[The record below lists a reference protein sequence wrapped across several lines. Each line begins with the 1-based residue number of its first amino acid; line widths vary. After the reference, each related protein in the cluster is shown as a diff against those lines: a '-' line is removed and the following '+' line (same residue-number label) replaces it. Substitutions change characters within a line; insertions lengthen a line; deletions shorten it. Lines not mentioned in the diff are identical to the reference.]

1 MFFPPFNFYLTSKYI
16 DSKYTYFMK
25 KSISTFLKHP
35 TKDNANRSANPPVTR
50 ASTILF
56 NSMQELYD
64 HEKKIK
70 ANKKI
75 SYYSYGRYGSTTTIE
90 LENILKELEQAH
102 HVFLTGTGF
111 GGVALAIMS
120 VCRPGDEI
128 LVSDNVYGPTK
139 EISEELVKEFNI
151 NAIFYDPDNFND
163 LKEKISKKTKLIVVE
178 NPGSNTFE
186 FQDLSK
192 IVNLAKKKNILTFLD
207 NTWGTP
213 LYLKPLKIG
222 FDMSFVSATKYY
234 SGHSDAMGGSLAV
247 NQKVF
252 KRVMFFYK
260 LSGYRMSAD
269 EAYLIIRGLRTL
281 DVRLKKHTENT
292 KTVINFLKKQKK
304 IKEILYPYKP
314 SSRNYKLWKKYYSGS
329 NGLFSIVI
337 KSKNKPSVFKF
348 VNSLELFGIGYSWGG
363 FESLVIYQDLRDDT
377 KYTKTRK
384 YFRFDKDEHIV
395 RLHIGLED
403 PKDLIND
410 LKKSLR
416 YIK

>member
-1 MFFPPFNFYLTSKYI
+1 
-16 DSKYTYFMK
+16 MK

-56 NSMQELYD
+56 NSMQELHQ
-64 HEKKIK
+64 HEKNIN

-75 SYYSYGRYGSTTTIE
+75 SYYSYGRYGSSTTIE
-90 LENILKELEQAH
+90 LENIIKELEQAH

-111 GGVALAIMS
+111 GGVALALMS

-139 EISEELVKEFNI
+139 EISEDLLKEFNI
-151 NAIFYDPDNFND
+151 NAIFYDPENFKD
-163 LKEKISKKTKLIVVE
+163 LENKVTKKTRIIVVE
-178 NPGSNTFE
+178 NPGSITFE

-192 IVNLAKKKNILTFLD
+192 IVKLAKRKNILTFLD

-213 LYLKPLKIG
+213 LYLKPLKLG
-222 FDMSFVSATKYY
+222 FDMSFTSATKYF

-247 NQKVF
+247 NKKVF
-252 KRVMFFYK
+252 KKVMFFYK

-281 DVRLKKHTENT
+281 DVRLKQHYENT
-292 KTVINFLKKQKK
+292 KEIINFLKKQKK
-304 IKEILYPYKP
+304 IKEILYPHKP
-314 SSRNYKLWKKYYSGS
+314 SSKNYKLWKKYYSGA
-329 NGLFSIVI
+329 NGLLSIVI
-337 KSKNKPSVFKF
+337 KSKKKSSVIKF
-348 VNSLELFGIGYSWGG
+348 INSLELFGIGYSWGG
-363 FESLVIYQDLRDDT
+363 FESLVIFQELRGVS
-377 KYTKTRK
+377 KYTKKRH

-403 PKDLIND
+403 PKDLIAD
-410 LKKSLR
+410 LKKSLKH
-416 YIK
+416 IK

>member
-1 MFFPPFNFYLTSKYI
+1 
-16 DSKYTYFMK
+16 MK

-35 TKDNANRSANPPVTR
+35 TKDSSNRSANPPVTR

-56 NSMQELYD
+56 NTMQEMYK
-64 HEKKIK
+64 HELKIK
-70 ANKKI
+70 KHKKV
-75 SYYSYGRYGSTTTIE
+75 SHFTYGRYGSTTTIE
-90 LENILKELEQAH
+90 LENILKELEQAY

-111 GGVALAIMS
+111 GGIALALMAL
-120 VCRPGDEI
+120 CRPGDEI

-139 EISEELVKEFNI
+139 EISQELMKEFKVD
-151 NAIFYDPDNFND
+151 AKFYNPDSLDD
-163 LKEKISKKTKLIVVE
+163 LKRKISHKTKMILVE

-192 IVNLAKKKNILTFLD
+192 IVKVAKRKKIFTLLD

-213 LYLKPLKIG
+213 LYLKPLKLG
-222 FDMSFVSATKYY
+222 FDMSFCSATKYF

-247 NQKVF
+247 NQKVY
-252 KRVMFFYK
+252 KKIMFFYK

-281 DVRLKKHTENT
+281 DTRLKQHYENT
-292 KTVINFLKKQKK
+292 KTIIKFLKKQKK
-304 IKEILYPYKP
+304 IKEILYPHNP
-314 SSRNYKLWKKYYSGS
+314 SSKNYKLWKKYYSGAT
-329 NGLFSIVI
+329 GLLSIVI
-337 KSKNKPSVFKF
+337 KSKTKSSVIAF

-363 FESLVIYQDLRDDT
+363 FESLAILQEIKSSKKDEYLKGRQF
-377 KYTKTRK
+377 Y
-384 YFRFDKDEHIV
+384 RFNKDEHIV

-410 LKKSLR
+410 LKQGLKK
-416 YIK
+416 IK

>member
-1 MFFPPFNFYLTSKYI
+1 
-16 DSKYTYFMK
+16 MK
-25 KSISTFLKHP
+25 KSIKTFLKHP
-35 TKDNANRSANPPVTR
+35 IKDNSNRSANPAVIR

-56 NSMQELYD
+56 NSMQELYQ

-70 ANKKI
+70 KHQKV
-75 SYYSYGRYGSTTTIE
+75 SHYSYGRYGSSTTIE
-90 LENILKELEQAH
+90 LENILRELEQAF

-120 VCRPGDEI
+120 LCRPGDEI
-128 LVSDNVYGPTK
+128 VVSDNVYGPTK
-139 EISEELVKEFNI
+139 EISEKLLKEFNVM
-151 NAIFYDPDNFND
+151 AKFYNPDSFED
-163 LKEKISKKTKLIVVE
+163 LKNKITNKTRMILVE

-192 IVNLAKKKNILTFLD
+192 IVNLAKKKKIFTFLD

-222 FDMSFVSATKYY
+222 FDMSFSSATKYF

-247 NQKVF
+247 NKKVF
-252 KRVMFFYK
+252 KQIMFFYK

-281 DVRLKKHTENT
+281 DTRLNTHYENT
-292 KTVINFLKKQKK
+292 KKVINFLKGQKK
-304 IKEILYPYKP
+304 VKEILYPYKP
-314 SSRNYKLWKKYYSGS
+314 SSKNYKLWKKYYSGAT
-329 NGLFSIVI
+329 GLLSIVI
-337 KSKNKPSVFKF
+337 KSKKKSSVIKF

-363 FESLVIYQDLRDDT
+363 FESLAILQELRSN
-377 KYTKTRK
+377 KKGEYIQGRK
-384 YFRFDKDEHIV
+384 YYRFNIDEHIV

-410 LKKSLR
+410 LKRSLR
-416 YIK
+416 HIK

>member
-1 MFFPPFNFYLTSKYI
+1 
-16 DSKYTYFMK
+16 MK
-25 KSISTFLKHP
+25 KSIKTFLKHP
-35 TKDNANRSANPPVTR
+35 TKDSSNRSANPAVIR

-56 NSMQELYD
+56 NSMQELYQ

-70 ANKKI
+70 KHQKV
-75 SYYSYGRYGSTTTIE
+75 SHYSYGRYGSSTTIE
-90 LENILKELEQAH
+90 LENILKELEQAF

-120 VCRPGDEI
+120 LCRPGDEI

-139 EISEELVKEFNI
+139 EISEKLLKEFNVM
-151 NAIFYDPDNFND
+151 AKFYNPDSFED
-163 LKEKISKKTKLIVVE
+163 LKSKVSNKTKMILVE

-192 IVNLAKKKNILTFLD
+192 IVNLAKKKKIFTFLD

-213 LYLKPLKIG
+213 LYLKPLKLG
-222 FDMSFVSATKYY
+222 FDMSFSSATKYF

-247 NQKVF
+247 NKKVF
-252 KRVMFFYK
+252 KQIMFFYK

-281 DVRLKKHTENT
+281 DTRLNQHYENT
-292 KTVINFLKKQKK
+292 KQIINFLKKQKK
-304 IKEILYPYKP
+304 VKEILYPYKP
-314 SSRNYKLWKKYYSGS
+314 SSKNYKLWKKYYSGAT
-329 NGLFSIVI
+329 GLLSIVI
-337 KSKNKPSVFKF
+337 QSKNKSSVIKF

-363 FESLVIYQDLRDDT
+363 FESLAIFQELRSN
-377 KYTKTRK
+377 KKGEYLQGRK
-384 YFRFDKDEHIV
+384 YFRFNKDEHIV

-403 PKDLIND
+403 SKDLIND
-410 LKKSLR
+410 LKNSLR
-416 YIK
+416 YVK

>member
-1 MFFPPFNFYLTSKYI
+1 
-16 DSKYTYFMK
+16 MK

-35 TKDNANRSANPPVTR
+35 SKDNTNRSANPPVAR

-56 NSMQELYD
+56 DSLQEIKR
-64 HEKKIK
+64 HEKKVN
-70 ANKKI
+70 AHKKV
-75 SYYSYGRYGSTTTIE
+75 SHYSYGRYGSSTTIE
-90 LENILKELEQAH
+90 LENILKELEQAYH
-102 HVFLTGTGF
+102 IFLTGTGF
-111 GGVALAIMS
+111 GGVALALMS

-139 EISEELVKEFNI
+139 EISQRLLKEFNI
-151 NAIFYDPDNFND
+151 TAKFYNPVRFDD
-163 LKEKISKKTKLIVVE
+163 LKNKVSKKTRLIVVE

-192 IVNLAKKKNILTFLD
+192 IVNLARRKKILTFLD

-222 FDMSFVSATKYY
+222 FDMSFSSATKYF

-247 NQKVF
+247 NKKVY

-260 LSGYRMSAD
+260 LSGYRMAAD

-281 DVRLKKHTENT
+281 DVRLKQHYENT
-292 KTVINFLKKQKK
+292 KKVINFLKKQKK

-314 SSRNYKLWKKYYSGS
+314 GSKDYKLWKKYYSGGT
-329 NGLFSIVI
+329 GLLSIVI
-337 KSKNKPSVFKF
+337 KSKKKSSVIKF

-363 FESLVIYQDLRDDT
+363 YESLAILQELR
-377 KYTKTRK
+377 KSGEFLKER
-384 YFRFDKDEHIV
+384 YFYRFNKDEHIV

-403 PKDLIND
+403 PKDLTQD
-410 LKKSLR
+410 LKNSL
-416 YIK
+416 KHVK

>member
-1 MFFPPFNFYLTSKYI
+1 
-16 DSKYTYFMK
+16 MK
-25 KSISTFLKHP
+25 KSIKTFLKHP
-35 TKDNANRSANPPVTR
+35 TKDSSNRSANPAVIR

-56 NSMQELYD
+56 NTMQELYQ

-70 ANKKI
+70 KNKKV
-75 SYYSYGRYGSTTTIE
+75 SYYSYGRYGSSTTIE
-90 LENILKELEQAH
+90 LENILKELEQAF

-120 VCRPGDEI
+120 LCRPGDEI
-128 LVSDNVYGPTK
+128 IVSDNVYGPTK
-139 EISEELVKEFNI
+139 EISEKLLKEFNVT
-151 NAIFYDPDNFND
+151 AKFYNPDSFPD
-163 LKEKISKKTKLIVVE
+163 LKNKVTKKTKMILVE

-192 IVNLAKKKNILTFLD
+192 IISLAKKKKIFTFLD

-213 LYLKPLKIG
+213 LYLKPLKLG
-222 FDMSFVSATKYY
+222 FDMSFSSATKYF

-247 NQKVF
+247 NKKVF
-252 KRVMFFYK
+252 KQVMFFYK

-281 DVRLKKHTENT
+281 DTRLNQHYENT
-292 KTVINFLKKQKK
+292 KQIINFLKKQKK
-304 IKEILYPYKP
+304 VKEILYPYNP
-314 SSRNYKLWKKYYSGS
+314 SSKNYKLWKKYYSGAT
-329 NGLFSIVI
+329 GLLSIVI
-337 KSKNKPSVFKF
+337 KSKKKSSVIKF

-363 FESLVIYQDLRDDT
+363 FESLAILQELRSNKKDE
-377 KYTKTRK
+377 YLQGRK
-384 YFRFDKDEHIV
+384 YFRFNKDEHIV

-410 LKKSLR
+410 LKRSLR

>member
-1 MFFPPFNFYLTSKYI
+1 
-16 DSKYTYFMK
+16 MK
-25 KSISTFLKHP
+25 KSIKTFLKHP
-35 TKDNANRSANPPVTR
+35 TKDNSNRSANPAVIR

-56 NSMQELYD
+56 NTMQELYL

-70 ANKKI
+70 KHQKV
-75 SYYSYGRYGSTTTIE
+75 SHYSYGRYGSSTTIE
-90 LENILKELEQAH
+90 LEDILKELEQAF

-120 VCRPGDEI
+120 LCRPGDEI

-139 EISEELVKEFNI
+139 EISEKLLKEFNVL
-151 NAIFYDPDNFND
+151 AKFYNPDSFED
-163 LKEKISKKTKLIVVE
+163 LKNKVTKKTKMILVE

-192 IVNLAKKKNILTFLD
+192 IVNIAKKKKIFTFLD

-213 LYLKPLKIG
+213 LYLKPLTLG
-222 FDMSFVSATKYY
+222 FDMSFSSATKYF

-247 NQKVF
+247 NKKVF
-252 KRVMFFYK
+252 KQVMFFYK

-281 DVRLKKHTENT
+281 DTRLNQHYENT
-292 KTVINFLKKQKK
+292 KQIINFLKKQKK
-304 IKEILYPYKP
+304 VKEILYPHNP
-314 SSRNYKLWKKYYSGS
+314 SSKNYKLWKKYYSGAT
-329 NGLFSIVI
+329 GLLSIVI
-337 KSKNKPSVFKF
+337 KSKKKSSVIKF

-363 FESLVIYQDLRDDT
+363 FESLAILQELRSSKKDE
-377 KYTKTRK
+377 YLQGRK
-384 YFRFDKDEHIV
+384 YFRFNKDEHIV